1 MSQLARPGFPPLQ
14 LEDFDA
20 RLDAEAA
27 RRGIPALTTPM
38 QGSNDKPAPADG
50 KAEACPTVVTPKGE
64 APAPATETSA
74 KRRAPRRKLAPKAPQ
89 DNQATPRSRM
99 KSLNVELPDY
109 VWVELKSR
117 AARDGL
123 RPPYHH
129 EPAQRCRNRY
139 HHHRSHRGRSAS
151 AIGRRK
157 RGGRLTSACYIC

>member
-27 RRGIPALTTPM
+27 RRGIPTLTTPLHKNPDTPIPVA
-38 QGSNDKPAPADG
+38 SKT
-50 KAEACPTVVTPKGE
+50 EAPTVVDRKAEVAKPPSE
-64 APAPATETSA
+64 AA
-74 KRRAPRRKLAPKAPQ
+74 KRRAVRSKPAPKAPQ

-117 AARDGL
+117 AAREMVSVRHVIMRLLTEAGIDIAAADL
-123 RPPYHH
+123 I
-129 EPAQRCRNRY
+129 ED
-139 HHHRSHRGRSAS
+139 
-151 AIGRRK
+151 GRRL
-157 RGGRLTSACYIC
+157 R

>member
-27 RRGIPALTTPM
+27 RRGIPTLTTPPPKNPD
-38 QGSNDKPAPADG
+38 QPVPATS
-50 KAEACPTVVTPKGE
+50 KAEDTAVVVHRKAEVVTPPLE
-64 APAPATETSA
+64 AAA
-74 KRRAPRRKLAPKAPQ
+74 KRRPPRSKPAPKAPQ

-117 AARDGL
+117 AAREMVSVRHVIMRLLTEAGIDIAAADL
-123 RPPYHH
+123 I
-129 EPAQRCRNRY
+129 ED
-139 HHHRSHRGRSAS
+139 
-151 AIGRRK
+151 GRRL
-157 RGGRLTSACYIC
+157 R

>member
-27 RRGIPALTTPM
+27 RRGIPTLTISPKMGPDKLVPTPNEDE
-38 QGSNDKPAPADG
+38 GAPAIAKPNVDVT
-50 KAEACPTVVTPKGE
+50 ASASHAPT
-64 APAPATETSA
+64 
-74 KRRAPRRKLAPKAPQ
+74 KRRAVRSKPAPKAPQ

-117 AARDGL
+117 AAREMVSVRHVIMRLLTEAGIDIAAADL
-123 RPPYHH
+123 I
-129 EPAQRCRNRY
+129 ED
-139 HHHRSHRGRSAS
+139 
-151 AIGRRK
+151 GRRL
-157 RGGRLTSACYIC
+157 R